1 MLAQRINALLPQTQ
15 CTKCGYSGCE
25 PYAQAIALEAA
36 PINRC
41 PPGGASGI
49 AALAQLLKQPMIELD
64 TDCGTH
70 QPLQVAI
77 IDEQFCIGC
86 TLCIQACP
94 VDAIIGASKLMH
106 TVLPEQCTGCD
117 LCIAPCPVDCI
128 AMVPVTPQ
136 RTWTPQDAT
145 RARALFE
152 ARQRRLATGPESLR
166 QSPEP
171 GASEATAAPDAVATM
186 TPEGEALD
194 HSDKQAVIARALA
207 RARTRRA
214 ARPTN

>member
-15 CTKCGYSGCE
+15 CTKCGYQGCE

-41 PPGGASGI
+41 PPGGDAGI
-49 AALAQLLKQPMIELD
+49 VALATLLQQPVLELD
-64 TDCGTH
+64 TSCGAH
-70 QPLQVAI
+70 QPLQVAV

-117 LCIAPCPVDCI
+117 LCVAPCPVDCI
-128 AMVPVTPQ
+128 SMVPVSPQ
-136 RTWTPQDAT
+136 RDWTHQDAT
-145 RARALFE
+145 RARTYFE
-152 ARQRRLATGPESLR
+152 ARQRRLAKGPESLR
-166 QSPEP
+166 QSPEF
-171 GASEATAAPDAVATM
+171 GDTDVNASTSGTTQDAETSAHANRQAA
-186 TPEGEALD
+186 
-194 HSDKQAVIARALA
+194 IAQALA
-207 RARTRRA
+207 RARARRTT
-214 ARPTN
+214 PTTA

>member
-1 MLAQRINALLPQTQ
+1 
-15 CTKCGYSGCE
+15 
-25 PYAQAIALEAA
+25 
-36 PINRC
+36 
-41 PPGGASGI
+41 
-49 AALAQLLKQPMIELD
+49 
-64 TDCGTH
+64 
-70 QPLQVAI
+70 
-77 IDEQFCIGC
+77 
-86 TLCIQACP
+86 
-94 VDAIIGASKLMH
+94 
-106 TVLPEQCTGCD
+106 
-117 LCIAPCPVDCI
+117 
-128 AMVPVTPQ
+128 MVPVTPQ

-171 GASEATAAPDAVATM
+171 GASEATAAPDAVTTM